1 MFILHFCVKYFQNFK
16 PQISI
21 PLIVVLV
28 DDDPLNNL
36 LSKTVIK
43 QVAKDANIFT
53 FTDAQAG
60 LDFVSNTMPGILGEN
75 PLALLLL
82 DIEIPVI
89 NGWKF
94 LEEFEKLN
102 VKVKKHLHIF
112 MLSSSILL
120 TDKEKALKNRFV
132 IDFIEK
138 PLTIIGIKS
147 MLDQIATTAIMSK

>member
-1 MFILHFCVKYFQNFK
+1 MTYSN
-16 PQISI
+16 I
-21 PLIVVLV
+21 PLTVVLV

-43 QVAKDANIFT
+43 QIAKKASIYS

-60 LDFVSNTMPGILGEN
+60 LDFVSNTIPGILKER

-82 DIEIPVI
+82 DIEMPII
-89 NGWKF
+89 NGWRF
-94 LEEFEKLN
+94 LEEFEKLDD
-102 VKVKKHLHIF
+102 KVKKHLYVF

-138 PLTIIGIKS
+138 PLTIDVFKVI
-147 MLDQIATTAIMSK
+147 LNQITLREANTTS